1 MERTMKTWGE
11 KKNIFQNDLC
21 EVSVLDLVPN
31 QRCSWHRH
39 QTKFN
44 TFYVIEGELFIK
56 TEWGVAQLL
65 PGQDFTTRPMEW
77 HEFQTSKLPCKVI
90 EVMYTQYDAE
100 DIERETLGGSIEQ
113 EA

>member
-11 KKNIFQNDLC
+11 KHNIYQSDSC
-21 EVSVLDLVPN
+21 EVSILELLPK

-39 QTKFN
+39 QTKYNLF
-44 TFYVIEGELFIK
+44 FVIEGELFIK
-56 TEWGVAQLL
+56 TDWGISQLT
-65 PGQDFTTRPMEW
+65 PGMIFTTKPMEW
-77 HEFQTSKLPCKVI
+77 HEFQTSKSSCKVI

>member
-56 TEWGVAQLL
+56 TEWGVAQLQA
-65 PGQDFTTRPMEW
+65 GQDFTTRPMEW
-77 HEFQTSKLPCKVI
+77 HEFQTAKLPCKVI

-100 DIERETLGGSIEQ
+100 DIERETLGGSIEH
-113 EA
+113 

>member
-21 EVSVLDLVPN
+21 EISVLDLVPN

-56 TEWGVAQLL
+56 TEWGVAQLQV
-65 PGQDFTTRPMEW
+65 GQDFTTRPMEW
-77 HEFQTSKLPCKVI
+77 HEFQTANNPCKVI

-100 DIERETLGGSIEQ
+100 DIERKSLGGSIEQ
-113 EA
+113 

>member
-11 KKNIFQNDLC
+11 KKNIFHNDLC

-31 QRCSWHRH
+31 QRCSLHKH

-56 TEWGVAQLL
+56 TEWGVAQLQA
-65 PGQDFTTRPMEW
+65 GQDFTTRPREF
-77 HEFQTSKLPCKVI
+77 HEFQTAKQPCKVI

-100 DIERETLGGSIEQ
+100 DIERETLGGPIEQ
-113 EA
+113 